1 MSTPFRRR
9 NALHQWHLHFGPNM
23 TPMVDVVMVILVFFM
38 ASTAF
43 IGPEWLLRIGLAEED
58 TPQDGGFR
66 LGPAELIVRLSVP
79 DGQVRVDGLGLAG
92 AGLEALE
99 SAAAQAVASLGSASS
114 QAHII
119 LVPGDAVPY
128 EAVVRAQETFVSA
141 GFVHVAIR

>member
-43 IGPEWLLRIGLAEED
+43 IGPEWLLRIGLADED
-58 TPQDGGFR
+58 TAEPAGFQ
-66 LGPAELIVRLSVP
+66 LGPAELVVRLSVVE
-79 DGQVRVDGLGLAG
+79 GQIQVDGLGLTG

-99 SAAAQAVASLGSASS
+99 VAAAQAAASLESASS
-114 QAHII
+114 QTHII
-119 LVPGDAVPY
+119 LVPADAVPY
-128 EAVVRAQETFVSA
+128 EAVVRAQEVFVSSS
-141 GFVHVAIR
+141 FVHIAIR